1 MQSRVISFYSLNV
14 QIKKGVFFLFFFYC
28 KFLLLPVIVSTHFS
42 LSFVIYLSIRVSVFS
57 FVDLYRLRIV

>member
-14 QIKKGVFFLFFFYC
+14 QIKKGFFFFFFYC